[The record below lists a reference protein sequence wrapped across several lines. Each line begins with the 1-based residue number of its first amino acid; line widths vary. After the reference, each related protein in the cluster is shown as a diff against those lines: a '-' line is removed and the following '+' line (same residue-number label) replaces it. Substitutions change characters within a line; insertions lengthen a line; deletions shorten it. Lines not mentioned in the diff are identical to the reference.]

1 MRARQLESVIAL
13 PAPDSH
19 DVTRFHLSIR
29 GSSVRVF
36 SGSSILAALLC
47 SSVTVAAPS
56 CFTAP
61 EVEAAHLRVLQQQ
74 FNVAALNCQTGDPSD
89 PTFSERYNQFIQR
102 FSNELQNNSEIL
114 YHHFG
119 KDRSSLDRWMTRVAN
134 DAGQKVITN
143 PTYCQQAWD
152 RLDQMIPLA
161 PAAMESYAVTAS
173 VAGDLAP
180 LCPEKTSAAKGKPKP
195 PSK

>member
-1 MRARQLESVIAL
+1 V
-13 PAPDSH
+13 
-19 DVTRFHLSIR
+19 RFVSRSFI
-29 GSSVRVF
+29 S
-36 SGSSILAALLC
+36 AALLY
-47 SSVTVAAPS
+47 SSVAVAAPS
-56 CFTAP
+56 CFTAS

-74 FNVAALNCQTGDPSD
+74 FNVAALNCETADPSD

-119 KDRSSLDRWMTRVAN
+119 KDRTSLDRWMTRVAN

-143 PTYCQQAWD
+143 PTFCQQAWD

-161 PAAMESYAVTAS
+161 PAAMETYAVTSA

-180 LCPEKTSAAKGKPKP
+180 LCPEKRAEAKKKSPPK
-195 PSK
+195 